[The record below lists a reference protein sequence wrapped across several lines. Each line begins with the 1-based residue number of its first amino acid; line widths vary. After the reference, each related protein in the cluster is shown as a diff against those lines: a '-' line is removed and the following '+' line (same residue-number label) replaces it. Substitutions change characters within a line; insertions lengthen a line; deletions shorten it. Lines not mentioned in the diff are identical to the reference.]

1 MSEAVALSDYD
12 PAWAISFSDERVQ
25 LHACLA
31 EAPLAIEHIGSTAIP
46 GLCSKPIIDI
56 LVHVENRARAEAAV
70 PALEA
75 LGYVNV
81 PNYVDPNR
89 LVLIKRRAD
98 GERSHHLHVHSDADE
113 VRRHLMFRD
122 RLRDDAAVREAYAAL
137 KKDLAV
143 RFRDDRAAYS
153 KHKTAFVDEIVLGM
167 GGPARKT
174 PWNP

>member
-1 MSEAVALSDYD
+1 MSEAVTLSPYD
-12 PAWAISFSDERVQ
+12 RAWATAFAAEYAGLRACFDE
-25 LHACLA
+25 
-31 EAPLAIEHIGSTAIP
+31 EPLAIEHIGSTSVP
-46 GLCSKPIIDI
+46 GLPSKPVIDI
-56 LVHVENRARAEAAV
+56 LIHVADRGRAKAAI

-75 LGYVNV
+75 IGYANV
-81 PNYVDPNR
+81 PNYVDANR

-98 GERSHHLHVHSDADE
+98 GERSHHVHVHSDADE

-122 RLRDDAAVREAYAAL
+122 RLREDAAVRDAYAAL
-137 KKDLAV
+137 KADLAT

-153 KHKTAFVDEIVLGM
+153 RHKTAFVDGVVLGM

>member
-1 MSEAVALSDYD
+1 MSEAVALTDYD
-12 PAWAISFSDERVQ
+12 PDWARSFDAEYPLLR
-25 LHACLA
+25 ACFG
-31 EAPLAIEHIGSTAIP
+31 EPPLAIEHIGSTSVP
-46 GLCSKPIIDI
+46 GLSSKPVVDI
-56 LVHVENRARAEAAV
+56 LIHVEDRARAEAAI

-75 LGYVNV
+75 LGYDNV

-98 GERSHHLHVHSDADE
+98 GERSHHVHVHSDADE

-122 RLRDDAAVREAYAAL
+122 RLRDDAAVRDAYAAL
-137 KKDLAV
+137 KQDLAR
-143 RFRDDRAAYS
+143 RFHDDRAAYS
-153 KHKTAFVDEIVLGM
+153 KHKTAFVDEVVLGM